1 MPVYII
7 AIIISFFASI
17 IGMVVKENRN
27 PPFIFFP
34 VFLLLT
40 VIVEYYGAELSG
52 RGVHTVGLYN
62 IFTFCEFLFYMVFFR
77 YLFQSATVKRNILLV
92 MLVYFVITITNIL
105 FFQGKTQF
113 HSYTYMLGCLLI
125 VGLSIFYFYFLFRF
139 PETGTLTQNPYF
151 WIVTGLM
158 FFDTCTFTFY
168 GLNNFIADTMQHYDW
183 VMFFV
188 SDFLN
193 ILLYTSFTIGFLCKI
208 NIRKLLGSF

>member
-17 IGMVVKENRN
+17 IGMTVKENRN

-40 VIVEYYGAELSG
+40 FSVEYYGEELS
-52 RGVHTVGLYN
+52 RRNVHTVGLYN
-62 IFTFCEFLFYMVFFR
+62 IFTFCEFIFYMIFFR
-77 YLFQSATVKRNILLV
+77 YLFQSATIKKNILLV
-92 MLVYFVITITNIL
+92 MLLYFIITLTNIL

-113 HSYTYMLGCLLI
+113 HSYTYMLGCLVI
-125 VGLSIFYFYFLFRF
+125 VGLCVCYFYFLFRF
-139 PETGTLTQNPYF
+139 PETGTLTSNPYF

-158 FFDTCTFTFY
+158 FFDICTFTLY
-168 GLNNFIADTMQHYDW
+168 GLNNFIAQTMQRYDW
-183 VMFFV
+183 VLFFV
-188 SDFLN
+188 SDILN

-208 NIRKLLGSF
+208 NIRKLLGSL